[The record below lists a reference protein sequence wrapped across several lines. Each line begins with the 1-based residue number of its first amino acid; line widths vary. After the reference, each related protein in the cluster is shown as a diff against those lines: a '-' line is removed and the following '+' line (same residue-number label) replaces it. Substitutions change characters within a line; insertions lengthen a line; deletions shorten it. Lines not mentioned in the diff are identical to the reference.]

1 MKTKNLIIKVIGLV
15 LATGLVH
22 SCTSSLFVIKGR
34 NNKIKT
40 EQNVNADSTSVSI
53 NKQKQ

>member
-1 MKTKNLIIKVIGLV
+1 MKSQKTLQVLSIITLVIILV
-15 LATGLVH
+15 Q
-22 SCTSSLFVIKGR
+22 SCTSSLFVVKGQ

-53 NKQKQ
+53 NNQK

>member
-1 MKTKNLIIKVIGLV
+1 MRTKKTIIKLLTGVIAMYLIQ
-15 LATGLVH
+15 
-22 SCTSSLFVIKGR
+22 SCTSSLFVVKGQ

-53 NKQKQ
+53 NKSK